1 MSRPYS
7 CYLIIFLA
15 TLSMLIWGEGWA
27 AGKTTRVSV
36 DSSKNQGDDESGFPA
51 ISAEGR
57 FIAFESDASNLV
69 EGDTN
74 GVADVFVRNQKT
86 KMTLRVSIDSNGSQ
100 GNDSSH
106 APALS
111 ADGRFVAFESYASN
125 LVEGDTNGTSDIFIH
140 DRKTGETTRVSM
152 DSQGNQSNGHSA
164 VPALSA
170 DGRLVAFES
179 HASNLV
185 EGDTNGTSDIFVHNR
200 NTGETTRVS
209 VSSEG
214 EEGDYASYAPSLS
227 ADGRFVAFESYAF
240 NLVAAID
247 INFGAAD
254 IFVHDRQTGETTR
267 VSVSSEGAQ
276 GGYSSY
282 APAISADG
290 RLVAF
295 KSLATVTA

>member
-1 MSRPYS
+1 
-7 CYLIIFLA
+7 
-15 TLSMLIWGEGWA
+15 MLIWGEGWA

-185 EGDTNGTSDIFVHNR
+185 EGDINGTSDI
-200 NTGETTRVS
+200 
-209 VSSEG
+209 
-214 EEGDYASYAPSLS
+214 DSL
-227 ADGRFVAFESYAF
+227 
-240 NLVAAID
+240 ID
-247 INFGAAD
+247 
-254 IFVHDRQTGETTR
+254 
-267 VSVSSEGAQ
+267 
-276 GGYSSY
+276 
-282 APAISADG
+282 
-290 RLVAF
+290 
-295 KSLATVTA
+295 